1 MLSSQVTA
9 GALYALTVTFLPGC
23 PCLLPLVPSRD
34 VLAYPLTDTGVTLG
48 DTLRALGSSSSQV
61 TWGAIAGAV
70 LSTHSSLPATVGMR
84 PGSPYAPPHPA
95 TITTR
100 VPCVGHPVREV
111 LLLGGGGTRL
121 LVLDVHG
128 TATVYDAPTT
138 TALFTFL
145 VVAPASN
152 GVARGLEDVPRDVI
166 ILSRPADV
174 DPMEGDCVIV
184 NLTHVAQGLHV
195 RDCWQFGLA
204 AVLPCR
210 LTPSQE
216 EGCATPT
223 NPVRRG
229 PFLADAVLAL
239 TKRHLVVCWEHG
251 GARVVVF
258 DWLSGAALACLQQ
271 SYPGA
276 GPLPPLR
283 ASAPCAPALHVHGG
297 GGSGMV
303 VGVWGR
309 QSQGGAATGTTVTL
323 WDLDPVQWVGAA
335 IRADAEGSR

>member
-9 GALYALTVTFLPGC
+9 GALYALTITYLPAC
-23 PCLLPLVPSRD
+23 PYLLPLVPSRD

-48 DTLRALGSSSSQV
+48 DTLRALGSSSQV
-61 TWGAIAGAV
+61 TWGAIAAAV
-70 LSTHSSLPATVGMR
+70 LSTHSSLPAAVGMR

-95 TITTR
+95 TVTTR
-100 VPCVGHPVREV
+100 VSCVGHPVREV
-111 LLLGGGGTRL
+111 VLLGGGGTRL
-121 LVLDVHG
+121 LVLVLDVHG
-128 TATVYDAPTT
+128 TATVYDVPTT
-138 TALFTFL
+138 SALFTFP

-216 EGCATPT
+216 EGDATPT
-223 NPVRRG
+223 TPSGEDRS
-229 PFLADAVLAL
+229 LL
-239 TKRHLVVCWEHG
+239 TLCW
-251 GARVVVF
+251 R
-258 DWLSGAALACLQQ
+258 
-271 SYPGA
+271 
-276 GPLPPLR
+276 
-283 ASAPCAPALHVHGG
+283 
-297 GGSGMV
+297 
-303 VGVWGR
+303 
-309 QSQGGAATGTTVTL
+309 
-323 WDLDPVQWVGAA
+323 
-335 IRADAEGSR
+335 